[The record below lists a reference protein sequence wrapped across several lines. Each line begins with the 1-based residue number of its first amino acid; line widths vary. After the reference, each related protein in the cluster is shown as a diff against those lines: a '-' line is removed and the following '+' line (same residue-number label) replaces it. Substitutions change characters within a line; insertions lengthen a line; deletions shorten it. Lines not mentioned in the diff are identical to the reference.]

1 MNTPVIV
8 AKDIRKI
15 FNKAVALDAISFSI
29 EKGQIFGFLGP
40 SGSGKTTTINI
51 LTGQLMADNGQS
63 SILGQDSRK
72 LTSQELG
79 KIGLVGD
86 TSGFY
91 EKISLY
97 NNLLFYS
104 KYYGIDK
111 TTVDNLL
118 KRVGL
123 YDSRKTVAE
132 KLSTGMKQRMLLARA
147 LINKPRV
154 LFLDEPTSGLDPATS
169 QTIHSLI
176 LELKAAGTAIFLT
189 THDMNEATL
198 LCDKL
203 ALLNEGRLVEQGS
216 PKDLIQ
222 KYNQNKRVKLSYQD
236 GSERILDFTELGQA
250 MASDSEKIIAIHSCE
265 PTSVW
270 SKSPNGS
277 CLSDDLYSFC
287 HCPSCRQS
295 NFNYFGR

>member
-1 MNTPVIV
+1 MNTPIIV

-104 KYYGIDK
+104 KYYGVDK

-250 MASDSEKIIAIHSCE
+250 MANDSEKIIAIHSCE
-265 PTSVW
+265 PTLEDIFIQLTGGKLNV
-270 SKSPNGS
+270 
-277 CLSDDLYSFC
+277 
-287 HCPSCRQS
+287 
-295 NFNYFGR
+295 

>member
-250 MASDSEKIIAIHSCE
+250 MANDSEKIIAIHSCE
-265 PTSVW
+265 PTLEDIFIQLTGGKLNV
-270 SKSPNGS
+270 
-277 CLSDDLYSFC
+277 
-287 HCPSCRQS
+287 
-295 NFNYFGR
+295 

>member
-86 TSGFY
+86 ISGFY

-265 PTSVW
+265 PTLEDIFIQLTGGKLNV
-270 SKSPNGS
+270 
-277 CLSDDLYSFC
+277 
-287 HCPSCRQS
+287 
-295 NFNYFGR
+295 

>member
-132 KLSTGMKQRMLLARA
+132 KLSTGMKQRMLLVRA

-265 PTSVW
+265 PTLEDIFIQLTGGKLNV
-270 SKSPNGS
+270 
-277 CLSDDLYSFC
+277 
-287 HCPSCRQS
+287 
-295 NFNYFGR
+295 

>member
-132 KLSTGMKQRMLLARA
+132 KLSTGMKQWMLLTRA

-265 PTSVW
+265 PTLEDIFIQLTGGKLNV
-270 SKSPNGS
+270 
-277 CLSDDLYSFC
+277 
-287 HCPSCRQS
+287 
-295 NFNYFGR
+295 